1 LTKDD
6 GETEMSVE
14 FDIDSLQDFRKAL
27 AQRQKQA
34 QDIVTAVT
42 NTVKPS
48 KPPVGGFADATLY
61 VNDMQAKNSA
71 YLDRVTKLRDALN
84 VALTGT
90 DQIIKNYQTV
100 ESLNHANATDI
111 AKRVDNIGTTLN
123 PKKDQNTN
131 GAV

>member
-1 LTKDD
+1 
-6 GETEMSVE
+6 MSVE
-14 FDIDSLQDFRKAL
+14 FDIHSLQDFRKAL

-34 QDIVTAVT
+34 QAIVTAVT
-42 NTVKPS
+42 NHLQPS
-48 KPPVGGFADATLY
+48 RPPVGGFADASLY
-61 VNDMQAKNSA
+61 ASDMRTKNSA
-71 YLDRVTKLRDALN
+71 YLDRVTKLRDALD

-100 ESLNHANATDI
+100 EALNHANAADI
-111 AKRVDNIGTTLN
+111 ADRVDTIATTLN